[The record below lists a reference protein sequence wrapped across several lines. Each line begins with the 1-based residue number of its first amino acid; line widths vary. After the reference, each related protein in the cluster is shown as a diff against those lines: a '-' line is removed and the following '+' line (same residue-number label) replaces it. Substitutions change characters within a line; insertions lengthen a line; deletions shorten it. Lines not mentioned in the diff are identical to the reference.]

1 MASYWERMAYEADMQ
16 AARNKAAGL
25 TPEAPVYFAG
35 WERAP
40 IANSFAG
47 WWRNDAGV
55 PNANAYT
62 APQKSASAAPKANP
76 PKTPKPPKAP
86 KAPKAP
92 KLYSKVFSDE
102 KTYAAD
108 GTKTKVARD
117 PSMLNKA
124 GLKKYTSDRL
134 GIKSTYT
141 EPKNTETSVAKSNTG
156 RLKVARGAQFMGK
169 SSLVIKKA
177 N

>member
-16 AARNKAAGL
+16 AARNQAAGL

-40 IANSFAG
+40 IASSFGG

-55 PNANAYT
+55 PNANVYT
-62 APQKSASAAPKANP
+62 APQKSASAAPKAKTP
-76 PKTPKPPKAP
+76 KTPKTPKPPAAP
-86 KAPKAP
+86 KV
-92 KLYSKVFSDE
+92 KLYSKVFPDK

-108 GTKTKVARD
+108 GTKTKIARD
-117 PSMLNKA
+117 PSMLNKE
-124 GLKKYTSDRL
+124 GLKKYTANRL
-134 GIKSTYT
+134 GIKATYT
-141 EPKNTETSVAKSNTG
+141 EPKNTETMVANSNTG
-156 RLKVARGAQFMGK
+156 RLKVARGVRFAGK

>member
-16 AARNKAAGL
+16 AARNQAAGL

-40 IANSFAG
+40 IASSFGG

-55 PNANAYT
+55 PNADVYT
-62 APQKSASAAPKANP
+62 APQKSASAAPKAKP
-76 PKTPKPPKAP
+76 PKTPKPPKEP
-86 KAPKAP
+86 KV
-92 KLYSKVFSDE
+92 KLYSKVFSDK

-108 GTKTKVARD
+108 GTRTRIARD
-117 PSMLNKA
+117 PSMLNRE
-124 GLKKYTSDRL
+124 GLKKYTSKRL

-141 EPKNTETSVAKSNTG
+141 EPKNTETMVAKSNTG
-156 RLKVARGAQFMGK
+156 RLKVARGVRLGGK
-169 SSLVIKKA
+169 SRLVIKKA

>member
-16 AARNKAAGL
+16 AARSQAAGL
-25 TPEAPVYFAG
+25 TPEVPVYFAG

-40 IANSFAG
+40 IASSFSG

-55 PNANAYT
+55 PNADVYK
-62 APQKSASAAPKANP
+62 APQKSASAAPKAKP
-76 PKTPKPPKAP
+76 PKTPKPPKEP
-86 KAPKAP
+86 KV

-108 GTKTKVARD
+108 GTRTKIARD
-117 PSMLNKA
+117 PRTLNSK
-124 GLKKYTSDRL
+124 GLKKYTSKTL
-134 GIKSTYT
+134 SIKSTYT
-141 EPKNTETSVAKSNTG
+141 EPKNTETMVANSNTG
-156 RLKVARGAQFMGK
+156 RLKVARGVRLRGK